1 MGEFRGALEE
11 GLGKGIGYALG
22 GVFFLLLILVLGY
35 AGIKLGNVPFP
46 GTGTQSQTDSQKAK

>member
-22 GVFFLLLILVLGY
+22 GVFFLLLILVLSY
-35 AGIKLGNVPFP
+35 AGIKLGGVSLPWA
-46 GTGTQSQTDSQKAK
+46 QSQSQSLKQS

>member
-22 GVFFLLLILVLGY
+22 GVFFLLLILVLSY
-35 AGIKLGNVPFP
+35 AGIKLGGISLP
-46 GTGTQSQTDSQKAK
+46 GTQPKVDPQKQSQG

>member
-22 GVFFLLLILVLGY
+22 GVFFLLLILLLGY
-35 AGIKLGNVPFP
+35 SGIKLGGVSLPWAS
-46 GTGTQSQTDSQKAK
+46 TQTVNTQKTT